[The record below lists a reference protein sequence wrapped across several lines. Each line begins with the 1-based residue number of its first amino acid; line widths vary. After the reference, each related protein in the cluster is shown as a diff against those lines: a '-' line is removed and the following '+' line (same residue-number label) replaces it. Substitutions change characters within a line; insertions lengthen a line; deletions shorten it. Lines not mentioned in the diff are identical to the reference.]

1 MKQHLSE
8 KELAVGIVRGFSPR
22 ERQHLA
28 DCSQCVAELETFQR
42 TVASFR
48 SSFRELVD
56 AQPARGVLLPT
67 NATKHAHRPIGLWG
81 LAAAMVVM
89 VFAVPAFHDNVVQSR
104 LTEES
109 SADTNPDML
118 MKSIHAHL
126 SRTVPGPMEPIL
138 IFVRNREFDAERSD
152 VR

>member
-8 KELAVGIVRGFSPR
+8 RELAVGIVKGFSPR

-28 DCSQCVAELETFQR
+28 DCSQCAAEPETFQR

-48 SSFRELVD
+48 TSFRELVD
-56 AQPARGVLLPT
+56 AQPARGVRLSTDTPQS
-67 NATKHAHRPIGLWG
+67 AHHPIGLLG
-81 LAAAMVVM
+81 LAAAMVAM
-89 VFAVPAFHDNVVQSR
+89 ILAVPAFHDNVVQSR
-104 LTEES
+104 LTEEG

-138 IFVRNREFDAERSD
+138 IFVRNRELEPERKGAQ
-152 VR
+152 